1 MTSPAFD
8 AGRPMELHPEVALR
22 DERFGALAYHYGNRR
37 LVFLKSPAL
46 VELVTVLSQHASAA
60 DAISATVPDGEAVA
74 YEAALANL
82 ERSEVVRVR

>member
-1 MTSPAFD
+1 
-8 AGRPMELHPEVALR
+8 MELHPEVALR

-46 VELVTVLSQHASAA
+46 VSLVTSLADHANAA
-60 DAISATVPDGEAVA
+60 EAISATVPAAEADA
-74 YEAALANL
+74 YAAALANL

>member
-1 MTSPAFD
+1 
-8 AGRPMELHPEVALR
+8 MELHPEVALR

-46 VELVTVLSQHASAA
+46 VSLVTSLADHANAA
-60 DAISATVPDGEAVA
+60 EAISANVPDAEASA
-74 YEAALANL
+74 YVAALANL